1 VGRRKKNPLLARHG
15 YAVFSLQLV
24 ISEALP
30 ALTVLFQGGICIISS
45 GLFFVV
51 INISC
56 ICSSE

>member
-45 GLFFVV
+45 GLFLL
-51 INISC
+51 
-56 ICSSE
+56 